1 MGNTSQSCVSTYAA
15 AIWPSNSFYI
25 DQSEKIPFVCR
36 KLGAMTHLGI
46 VLCHAP
52 HEIHDLDSVTHRSG
66 IAVLKLAEENV
77 QLLIIEILSKVSQQV
92 IHIVLH
98 CLKSVHLQELP

>member
-1 MGNTSQSCVSTYAA
+1 
-15 AIWPSNSFYI
+15 
-25 DQSEKIPFVCR
+25 
-36 KLGAMTHLGI
+36 MTHLGI

-52 HEIHDLDSVTHRSG
+52 HEIHNFDSVTHRSG

-77 QLLIIEILSKVSQQV
+77 QLLIVEILGKVSQQV

-98 CLKSVHLQELP
+98 RLKCVHLQERP